1 MSDRRD
7 IQPELIP
14 TPEGLG
20 GDVII
25 SPDTLGGNRLPP
37 RQSRTRKWPV
47 LDAFGPP
54 DIDLD
59 EWQFE
64 IGGLVESSLA
74 LNWEEFQKLPRV
86 KVFADM
92 HCVTRW
98 SRLGNLWEGVSTA
111 EVMARVRVL
120 PQARMFSSTP
130 TMATG
135 LLTCLSTT
143 SWPKTLFL
151 RILTTVSPFH
161 RSMAGPFALWFPGST
176 PERAPSGLRALSSWL
191 VTNRGSG
198 SAADTTCEAIHGKKN
213 GSVSP
218 AIPSSSGDG
227 MTRRMTLAFLAL
239 YLSMP
244 IMLAAAENQ
253 RLNSLSRD
261 QTSSAE
267 SLARNAPL
275 SDPTT

>member
-1 MSDRRD
+1 VSDRRD

-120 PQARMFSSTP
+120 PQARYVLVNAYDGDWTTNLPLDDFL
-130 TMATG
+130 AEDA
-135 LLTCLSTT
+135 LL
-143 SWPKTLFL
+143 
-151 RILTTVSPFH
+151 
-161 RSMAGPFALWFPGST
+161 
-176 PERAPSGLRALSSWL
+176 
-191 VTNRGSG
+191 
-198 SAADTTCEAIHGKKN
+198 ADTHDGEPIPPEHGGPLRLVVPRLYAWKSAKWVR
-213 GSVSP
+213 GIELMARDEP
-218 AIPSSSGDG
+218 GFWERGGYHMRGDPWKEE
-227 MTRRMTLAFLAL
+227 RFR
-239 YLSMP
+239 
-244 IMLAAAENQ
+244 
-253 RLNSLSRD
+253 
-261 QTSSAE
+261 
-267 SLARNAPL
+267 
-275 SDPTT
+275 